1 MQKVFVKKIDDHDD
15 SDHDDSDHDD
25 NENDDSDHEARF
37 GVSRYDLSDIHSNI
51 DLNTLQF
58 INLNNWIGS
67 GMRFLVLAINAYL
80 LYTTISII
88 MTNMPII
95 MTNVPMPIN
104 SYLDEASIVNLQFCE
119 MPFAITPFM
128 AQGASALAHL
138 PYVPAF
144 LLGVSY
150 VSPDTIPTLNS
161 KYAFEINKLLWTQ
174 FALQTFTSIGHM
186 IPNPRVVLAQEI
198 SIIITFYFLFAFLE
212 LTTPKKSKFLFK
224 WKAFAL
230 FTSIFMFGYFVIG
243 LMPVIF
249 TGFITIVI
257 LGYAIQDAFGLIT
270 RRGRFILLSTFVP
283 TAIIL
288 FVETTSCGWLQ
299 ANISATAPWHLLFD
313 IMFWQV
319 VGSAIDVILIS
330 PRPGAFL
337 MIDE

>member
-1 MQKVFVKKIDDHDD
+1 MQKVFVKKIDDHD
-15 SDHDDSDHDD
+15 
-25 NENDDSDHEARF
+25 NEARF

-80 LYTTISII
+80 LYTTISIVA
-88 MTNMPII
+88 
-95 MTNVPMPIN
+95 TNVPMPTEID

-198 SIIITFYFLFAFLE
+198 SIIITFHFLFAFLE

-224 WKAFAL
+224 WKAFTL

-257 LGYAIQDAFGLIT
+257 LGCAIQDAFGLIT
-270 RRGRFILLSTFVP
+270 SQGRFILLATFVP

-288 FVETTSCGWLQ
+288 FVETNSCGWLQ

>member
-1 MQKVFVKKIDDHDD
+1 MQQVFVNKIDDHE
-15 SDHDDSDHDD
+15 HDDDD
-25 NENDDSDHEARF
+25 NEDRF
-37 GVSRYDLSDIHSNI
+37 EVSRYDLRDIHSNI
-51 DLNTLQF
+51 YLNTLQF
-58 INLNNWIGS
+58 INLNSWIGA

-80 LYTTISII
+80 LYTTVSII
-88 MTNMPII
+88 TTDMPII
-95 MTNVPMPIN
+95 VTNMSTAID
-104 SYLDEASIVNLQFCE
+104 SYLDAASIVNLQFCE

-186 IPNPRVVLAQEI
+186 IPNPRFVLAQEI

-212 LTTPKKSKFLFK
+212 LTTQKKSKFLFK
-224 WKAFAL
+224 RKAFTL

-257 LGYAIQDAFGLIT
+257 LGCAIQDAFGLIT
-270 RRGRFILLSTFVP
+270 CQGRFILLATFVP

-288 FVETTSCGWLQ
+288 FVETNSCGWLQ